1 MLQQCL
7 SSLSDRKQR
16 WQELELPVVPLFE
29 RNSTSRTGQP
39 RTFWLRGAARKQRET
54 RRRGRW
60 NIGER
65 FPEWWW
71 WHSIFRTRGWFLP
84 RKVNFYLWKKYSLQR
99 QNCVQ
104 LIFFLSPL
112 LWNYGIAVTF
122 WVLCTC
128 WNFYSFLWYWP
139 ACTYKFVRD
148 RSLMKGSTVTSLR
161 YSCKTLKTSKSWI
174 MILLKRNKLTPYGDY
189 RLQRINA
196 GWENH
201 HPPER
206 LFSV

>member
-1 MLQQCL
+1 MPQL
-7 SSLSDRKQR
+7 SVRQETTMARAGTSLRSSIREKFSQSNR
-16 WQELELPVVPLFE
+16 SASNVL
-29 RNSTSRTGQP
+29 TSRSSKKTAGNKTKRKMEYWRKIP
-39 RTFWLRGAARKQRET
+39 RVMMMTFHL
-54 RRRGRW
+54 W
-60 NIGER
+60 NKR
-65 FPEWWW
+65 L
-71 WHSIFRTRGWFLP
+71 IFTSKEVPALEKVFASTAELCS
-84 RKVNFYLWKKYSLQR
+84 VNFS
-99 QNCVQ
+99 
-104 LIFFLSPL
+104 LSPL

-174 MILLKRNKLTPYGDY
+174 MILVKRNKLTPYGNY